1 VTGKVAVVS
10 GAASGIGRAVA
21 ELFAARGARVLAAD
35 IDAAGERVAR
45 DIESRGGAVSFVQAD
60 LTDAADCEAVASAAL
75 ELHGG
80 IDALINCAGV
90 IRRAAVTETSESDWD
105 RIMAVNVKS
114 VFLLSREVIPLMAE
128 RGGGAIVN
136 VASGWG
142 LAAGPRAA
150 AYCASKGA
158 VVQLTRAMAVDHAAQ
173 GVRVNCVCPGDV
185 DTPMLR
191 QEAAELDRA
200 AEDFLRDAAARP
212 AGRVGSPA
220 EIAETIWYLAGDSAA
235 YLTGVALVVDGG
247 GLLA

>member
-1 VTGKVAVVS
+1 MADKIAIVT

-21 ELFAARGARVLAAD
+21 ELFAERGARVVAVD
-35 IDAAGERVAR
+35 IDPAGQGAAR
-45 DIESRGGAVSFVQAD
+45 DIESQGGVVSFVQAD

-105 RIMAVNVKS
+105 RVMAVNVKS
-114 VFLLSREVIPLMAE
+114 VFLLSREVIPLLAQ

-158 VVQLTRAMAVDHAAQ
+158 VVQLTRAMAIDHARQ
-173 GVRVNCVCPGDV
+173 DIRVNCVCPGDV

-191 QEAAELDRA
+191 QEAAELDWTKQ
-200 AEDFLRDAAARP
+200 DFLRDAAQRP
-212 AGRVGSPA
+212 AERVGAPA
-220 EIAETIWYLAGDSAA
+220 EIAETIWYLAGDRAA
-235 YLTGVALVVDGG
+235 YVTGIALVVDGG

>member
-1 VTGKVAVVS
+1 MTGKVAVVTGS
-10 GAASGIGRAVA
+10 ASGIGRAVA
-21 ELFAARGARVLAAD
+21 ELFAARGVRVVAAD
-35 IDAAGERVAR
+35 IDPAGEAIAR

-75 ELHGG
+75 QLHGG
-80 IDALINCAGV
+80 IGALINCAGV

-105 RIMAVNVKS
+105 HIMAVNVKGI
-114 VFLLSREVIPLMAE
+114 FLLSREVIPLMAQ
-128 RGGGAIVN
+128 RGGGAVVN

-173 GVRVNCVCPGDV
+173 GIRVNCVCPGDV

-191 QEAAELDRA
+191 REAAELDCTE
-200 AEDFLRDAAARP
+200 EDFLRDAAKRP
-212 AGRVGSPA
+212 AKRVGAPG
-220 EIAETIWYLAGDSAA
+220 EIAETIWYLAGDRAA
-235 YLTGVALVVDGG
+235 YVTGIALVVDGG